1 MGTRLKND
9 FEKYI
14 QQQIDLGYKDIYLPQ
29 NSRPMAQAKAKAL
42 SIERFSESKSLEQL
56 DKTIAECRRCSLWK
70 EANKLVFGTG
80 DPNAD
85 IMFVGEGPGAEEDV
99 QGKPFVGRAGKLL
112 DKMLI
117 DAGISRDE
125 VYIANVVK
133 HRPPGNR
140 DPLPDEV
147 QACEPYLHIQIKI
160 IKPKIIC
167 ALGRIAAQTL
177 LQTKMNLGEMRKR
190 WFDYQGTKLM
200 VTYHPAAILRSMS
213 YLEPSMEDLRKMLAE
228 LEKMREQE

>member
-1 MGTRLKND
+1 MGKRLKND

-14 QQQIDLGYKDIYLPQ
+14 QQQIDLGYKEIYLPLK
-29 NSRPMAQAKAKAL
+29 SRETKPASAKAL

-56 DKTIAECRRCSLWK
+56 EKTLTNCQRCSLWK
-70 EANKLVFGTG
+70 DANKLVFGTG
-80 DPNAD
+80 NPDAE
-85 IMFVGEGPGAEEDV
+85 IMFVGEGPGADEDM

-147 QACEPYLHIQIKI
+147 EACEPYLHLQIKF

-177 LQTKMNLGEMRKR
+177 LQTKMTLGEMRKR

-228 LEKMREQE
+228 LEKMQD